1 MLIKANIQLGCS
13 ESTRPVCNPG
23 IEFVTVLSAHLMR
36 AVSRIVRKLRLL
48 HRITQPLKHCVQI
61 RCDYHPFFIL
71 GWKNI
76 RR

>member
-1 MLIKANIQLGCS
+1 MLIKANIQLGSCELS
-13 ESTRPVCNPG
+13 CPVCNPG
-23 IEFVTVLSAHLMR
+23 IELITVLAARLVG
-36 AVSRIVRKLRLL
+36 AVSRVIRKLRLL
-48 HRITQPLKHCVQI
+48 HRITQPLEHCVQI